1 MLKSEYGEVYILYV
15 KQLTDVE
22 MLTQNVIRPIQKI
35 LAGTGGTLTAQY
47 AMERVVAVE
56 DCKIAEAENEVL
68 GQVLNGMTFI
78 LFPNDTQAI
87 NVNLKRWKKVAG
99 VGGAQLFNLGREGFV
114 HGKTSTQTY
123 L

>member
-1 MLKSEYGEVYILYV
+1 
-15 KQLTDVE
+15 
-22 MLTQNVIRPIQKI
+22 
-35 LAGTGGTLTAQY
+35 
-47 AMERVVAVE
+47 MERVVAVE

-114 HGKTSTQTY
+114 HGKPRRKPISDSIPDSRPFSEAGNIQNRAAY
-123 L
+123 KNVFAYGVYRRYCK